1 MPSRLL
7 LSRAAAI
14 ALRALVEL
22 AREPGVTLSVTE
34 LARRQRLPQPM
45 LEQILLRL
53 RRDGLVEARRGRHGG
68 YRLAQQAET
77 LPLARVLQ
85 AVEPSGGRAK
95 QAGRD
100 GADGLEGLQAAAAA
114 ADGSPNSLEDGSLP
128 EFSRLEQGWP
138 GPAAVDAALP
148 GDGRAGGVQPAHLE
162 AGSRPQATWL
172 EPVDNLGA
180 SAGHRVEQQLRRR
193 LERLVQL
200 ELQRL
205 TLAELLYDQRSWE
218 ASLGPEGG
226 VMLS

>member
-34 LARRQRLPQPM
+34 LARRQQLPQPM

-53 RRDGLVEARRGRHGG
+53 RREGLVEARRGRQGG
-68 YRLAQQAET
+68 YRLAQPAET

-85 AVEPSGGRAK
+85 AVEVPREAPELGAGTPVSATPEAAEAGT
-95 QAGRD
+95 AGREAPSQNPIA
-100 GADGLEGLQAAAAA
+100 ADRGWTGLEPLAQGIGLEES
-114 ADGSPNSLEDGSLP
+114 GES
-128 EFSRLEQGWP
+128 
-138 GPAAVDAALP
+138 
-148 GDGRAGGVQPAHLE
+148 
-162 AGSRPQATWL
+162 
-172 EPVDNLGA
+172 LGA

-193 LERLVQL
+193 LERLLQL

-226 VMLS
+226 VMWS

>member
-1 MPSRLL
+1 M

-22 AREPGVTLSVTE
+22 AREPTVTLSVVE
-34 LARRQRLPQPM
+34 LARRQQLPQPM

-53 RRDGLVEARRGRHGG
+53 RRAGLVEARRGRQGG
-68 YRLAQQAET
+68 YRLAQQAES

-85 AVEPSGGRAK
+85 AVELPRRPSPARTGTGVPAPSVDARVPLG
-95 QAGRD
+95 AGRD
-100 GADGLEGLQAAAAA
+100 TAPDRGVAEWGEPVA
-114 ADGSPNSLEDGSLP
+114 ADP
-128 EFSRLEQGWP
+128 
-138 GPAAVDAALP
+138 
-148 GDGRAGGVQPAHLE
+148 
-162 AGSRPQATWL
+162 TT
-172 EPVDNLGA
+172 LGA

-226 VMLS
+226 VMVM